1 MKHLSDYDNISE
13 TEAWYF
19 WGNMKVL
26 FGNLDWGLSTKTPH
40 SDPADK
46 TFLGLCIVSNASKWS
61 NFLLKMW

>member
-1 MKHLSDYDNISE
+1 MFE

-26 FGNLDWGLSTKTPH
+26 LGYLDWGLGSKGPH

-46 TFLGLCIVSNASKWS
+46 SFWVCALSVMFLSGQTSC
-61 NFLLKMW
+61 